1 MPFTALDARSALIV
15 IDLQKG
21 IVSMP
26 GTSHPTADVV
36 RRSALL
42 ADAFRARGLP
52 VVFVN
57 VAGAAP
63 GRTEQARTRVAPAP
77 GWDELVPELGRQP
90 QEHLVTKKTWGAFTG
105 TDLEAH
111 LKALGVT
118 QLVLT
123 GVATS
128 IGVESTAR
136 QAHECGF
143 NVSLVIDAMADLNMD
158 AHVNSVTRIFP
169 RLGETGDTEAMLALL
184 AAQVSEPVLD
194 HPAAP

>member
-15 IDLQKG
+15 IDLQNG
-21 IVSMP
+21 IVALP

-52 VVFVN
+52 VVFVT
-57 VAGAAP
+57 VAGGAP
-63 GRTEQARTRVAPAP
+63 GRVEQVRSRADYPA
-77 GWDELVPELGRQP
+77 GWDQLVPELGRQP
-90 QEHLVTKKTWGAFTG
+90 QDHLVVKKTWGAFTG
-105 TDLEAH
+105 TGLQAHLEA
-111 LKALGVT
+111 LGAT
-118 QLVLT
+118 QVVLT

-143 NVSLVIDAMADLNMD
+143 NVSLVVDAMADLSMEN
-158 AHVNSVTRIFP
+158 HVHSVARIFP
-169 RLGETGDTEAMLALL
+169 RLGETGDTDAMLALL
-184 AAQVSEPVLD
+184 AAP
-194 HPAAP
+194 